1 MKVGRSARGAAAAAS
16 HTGALAGADPVFDG
30 VLRRYGV
37 HRAHNVEQLLDLGLV
52 LSRGR
57 PARGTKITIV
67 TLSGGAGVLM
77 TDYAED
83 LGLEVFSW
91 DQLWRDKVATSLPPF
106 ASLANPIDVT
116 GEIVAN
122 QQMLSDAL
130 TICVENPDTDI
141 LMVLLGN
148 LEAEQESVCQRI
160 IDVAAVTDK
169 PVIVTWIGGSG
180 YAQTVLS
187 AEGIPTFGEPLRAMR
202 AAAALPPRLTSP
214 MVTTPT
220 EPPRLHDARAI
231 LLRAAGAVRLDE
243 VESKQVIGHLGV
255 PCVQELDVDDVR
267 GAVAAAEQIGYPV
280 AVKLLTPA
288 IAHKSEIGGVAAG
301 LTDLKGVETAAE
313 GILESARRHGVPD
326 ARLVVQ
332 HSVTPGPEVIVGMSH
347 DPTFG
352 PVVVVGI
359 GGILTETL
367 ADVQVLPAPVTPSEA
382 QRMIESLR
390 GVQLLRG
397 VRAWP
402 AVDEGALAKIV
413 ADFSV
418 GAAAIADLVE
428 SIDVNPLMLDSSGRL
443 VAIDAVVELR
453 KDGA

>member
-1 MKVGRSARGAAAAAS
+1 
-16 HTGALAGADPVFDG
+16 
-30 VLRRYGV
+30 
-37 HRAHNVEQLLDLGLV
+37 
-52 LSRGR
+52 
-57 PARGTKITIV
+57 
-67 TLSGGAGVLM
+67 
-77 TDYAED
+77 
-83 LGLEVFSW
+83 
-91 DQLWRDKVATSLPPF
+91 
-106 ASLANPIDVT
+106 
-116 GEIVAN
+116 
-122 QQMLSDAL
+122 
-130 TICVENPDTDI
+130 
-141 LMVLLGN
+141 
-148 LEAEQESVCQRI
+148 
-160 IDVAAVTDK
+160 
-169 PVIVTWIGGSG
+169 
-180 YAQTVLS
+180 
-187 AEGIPTFGEPLRAMR
+187 
-202 AAAALPPRLTSP
+202 
-214 MVTTPT
+214 
-220 EPPRLHDARAI
+220 
-231 LLRAAGAVRLDE
+231 VRLDE